1 MTYPAERFL
10 LKTSCA
16 CGLELRFFCEMAS
29 TREVYISK
37 SADAPMSSSE
47 ADSLHMSKK
56 VTFNTWTPPSPPGLE
71 NLDKSKPMYVPLEED
86 VAWCRS
92 TASGS
97 APESSEEEAEGEK
110 QDIINDDDL
119 DISHLLAGMASL
131 IGNDDD
137 EVPSEDAAVATE
149 ADLKA
154 IEEDWSWGT
163 PAYMRPKNFCAW
175 CGVPRI
181 ISHSFCPQCGVAF
194 AYLD

>member
-1 MTYPAERFL
+1 
-10 LKTSCA
+10 
-16 CGLELRFFCEMAS
+16 MAS
-29 TREVYISK
+29 TSEVYISK
-37 SADAPMSSSE
+37 SADAPISSSE
-47 ADSLHMSKK
+47 VDSLHMKK
-56 VTFNTWTPPSPPGLE
+56 VTFWTMPSSPPGLE
-71 NLDKSKPMYVPLEED
+71 KDTSKPMYVPLEED

-97 APESSEEEAEGEK
+97 SPDSSEEEAEGEK
-110 QDIINDDDL
+110 QDTINDEDL

-131 IGNDDD
+131 IGNDDEH
-137 EVPSEDAAVATE
+137 EVPSEDTAVATE

-154 IEEDWSWGT
+154 IEEHWSWGT

-175 CGVPRI
+175 CGVPRM